1 MEKYLI
7 LFFAGERA
15 NGLNLQIRGYYM
27 QNFMNPKSVAL
38 IGISRRSGPGSF
50 NLMEIMSD
58 FGFPGQIYPVNPNA
72 GEILGKKAYPNVTA
86 VKKKIDLAVITSPR
100 ETTLSI
106 LQDCVAAKIK
116 AAIVVNQG
124 FSDADQRGNEM
135 QQQMIEIV
143 KRDGIR
149 IMGPN
154 TLGVINSFDNFTT
167 SFMPVTKERAPV
179 GLICQSG
186 IHFVGP
192 TKFSGIIG
200 KGVDLG
206 NACDIGFY
214 DALKY
219 FAEDPGIKVIA
230 IHMEGLNQA
239 KDFLALA
246 RKVAKEKPIVVHKS
260 GSSETGAKAAM
271 SHTGSL
277 AGNYQL
283 LQAALKQTGVT
294 FLDDGGQMPH
304 VVKTVLNL
312 PPMKGNRVA
321 VITYSGGAG
330 IMISDGLERHG
341 LQLAALNSGIIDQ
354 VAKLSPGWMPLS
366 NPLDIWP
373 AVMLHGARKAY
384 SVALKAVLKD
394 HNVDGVICVAIA
406 PLPEFS
412 FLDVKEVPTE
422 KPVVAWIYGPNTAEV
437 QKQFE
442 SKNRIM
448 IYPTLELA
456 TRALSW
462 LRDRHEI
469 MTRDDRHLI

>member
-1 MEKYLI
+1 
-7 LFFAGERA
+7 
-15 NGLNLQIRGYYM
+15 M
-27 QNFMNPKSVAL
+27 QHFMDPKSVAL
-38 IGISRRSGPGSF
+38 IGISRKSGPGSF

-58 FGFPGQIYPVNPNA
+58 FGYSGEIYPVNPNA
-72 GEILGKKAYPNVTA
+72 GEILGKKAYQSVTA

-106 LQDCVAAKIK
+106 LQDCVAANIK

-124 FSDADQRGNEM
+124 FNDADRRGQQM
-135 QQQMIEIV
+135 QQQVVEMATRE
-143 KRDGIR
+143 GIR
-149 IMGPN
+149 ILGPN
-154 TLGVINSFDNFTT
+154 TLGVINSFAGFTT
-167 SFMPVTKERAPV
+167 SFMPVTKQRVGV

-192 TKFSGIIG
+192 TKFSGMIG

-206 NACDIGFY
+206 NSCDIGFY

-219 FAEDPGIKVIA
+219 LAEDPDIQVIA
-230 IHMEGLNQA
+230 IHMEGLNQG
-239 KDFLALA
+239 KDFLPLA
-246 RKVAKEKPIVVHKS
+246 ARVVKEKPIVVHKS
-260 GSSETGAKAAM
+260 GRSESGAKAAI

-277 AGNYQL
+277 AGNYKL

-294 FLDDGGQMPH
+294 LLEEGGQMPYA
-304 VVKTVLNL
+304 VKSLRNL

-330 IMISDGLERHG
+330 IMISDGLEKHG
-341 LQLAALNSGIIDQ
+341 FRLAFLSSEVIDQ
-354 VAKLSPGWMPLS
+354 VAALSPAWMPLS

-373 AVMLHGARKAY
+373 AVMMHGARKAY
-384 SVALKAVLKD
+384 SLALKAVLKD
-394 HNVDGVICVAIA
+394 PHVDGIICVAIA

-412 FLDVKEVPTE
+412 FLNVSEALNDVVETSPAE
-422 KPVVAWIYGPNTAEV
+422 KPVTGWIYGPNTTEV
-437 QKQFE
+437 QMQFE

-456 TRALSW
+456 IQALSW
-462 LRDRHEI
+462 LRDRYKI
-469 MTRDDRHLI
+469 LTRDERSFV